1 MGSWAAPGSKASR
14 RSHNVDVVILYIR
27 FPLWDHCICM
37 VGNINSYYPST
48 FILLISSLSSSSFSW
63 VFPVFTHSF
72 SSSFNLLI
80 FPGLTFILLLSLAGI
95 HSIPGLS
102 LFLPASLL
110 IIMVSLSSSSLPVAP
125 VCSSSVLSHPASI
138 SIRETPSAKH
148 SSFGSSSIVKWW
160 IMFSKNKI

>member
-1 MGSWAAPGSKASR
+1 MHDGKLGCTWEQG
-14 RSHNVDVVILYIR
+14 SHNVDVVILYIR

-48 FILLISSLSSSSFSW
+48 FILLISSLYSSSFSW

-102 LFLPASLL
+102 LFFLPASLL
-110 IIMVSLSSSSLPVAP
+110 SWCLCLHLPCQLPLSAHSLCFPILLPFP
-125 VCSSSVLSHPASI
+125 LERLHQQSTLPLVLL
-138 SIRETPSAKH
+138 
-148 SSFGSSSIVKWW
+148 V
-160 IMFSKNKI
+160 

>member
-1 MGSWAAPGSKASR
+1 MHDGKLGCTWEQG
-14 RSHNVDVVILYIR
+14 SHNVDVVILYIR

-95 HSIPGLS
+95 HSIAGLS

-110 IIMVSLSSSSLPVAP
+110 IIHGVSVFIFLACCPCLLILCAFSS
-125 VCSSSVLSHPASI
+125 CFHF
-138 SIRETPSAKH
+138 H
-148 SSFGSSSIVKWW
+148 
-160 IMFSKNKI
+160 